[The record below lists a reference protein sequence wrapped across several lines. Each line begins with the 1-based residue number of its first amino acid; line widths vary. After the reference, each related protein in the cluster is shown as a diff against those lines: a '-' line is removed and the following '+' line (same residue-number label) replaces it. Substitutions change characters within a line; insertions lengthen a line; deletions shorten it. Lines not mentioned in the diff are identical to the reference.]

1 MFCTTEAIVIHFAH
15 VKDNSSILHV
25 YTKEFGKLSIL
36 VYGNKHNFTRLPL
49 NLLSVELNYQSN
61 KTIQSAKEIHL
72 SESNNS
78 IYQDIKKQ
86 TIALFIAEVIY
97 LTLTQEMKDE
107 QIYNFLHQTIYELNK
122 SEHPENL
129 HIEFLITYATYLGI
143 GIDWELNENAE
154 LKELLSAYQKNNTL
168 TRKQRQSFLKKLCLY
183 YEKHIDSF
191 SMPSSLD
198 ILETVF
204 D

>member
-15 VKDNSSILHV
+15 VKDNTSVLHV
-25 YTKEFGKLSIL
+25 YTREFGKLCLL
-36 VYGNKHNFTRLPL
+36 VYGNKQNFARLPL

-61 KTIQSAKEIHL
+61 KTIQSAKEIRL
-72 SESNNS
+72 SEPNNA
-78 IYQDIKKQ
+78 IYQDVRKQ
-86 TIALFIAEVIY
+86 TVALFIAEVIF
-97 LTLTQEMKDE
+97 LTLTQEMKDT
-107 QIYNFLHQTIYELNK
+107 QIYDFLRRTIDELN
-122 SEHPENL
+122 STEHPENL
-129 HIEFLITYATYLGI
+129 HIEFLISYATYLGI

-154 LKELLSAYQKNNTL
+154 LKTLLENYQSNNTL
-168 TRKQRQSFLKKLCLY
+168 SRKNRQSFLRKLCLY

-191 SMPSSLD
+191 TIPTSLD